1 MKNLK
6 LLLALFFQSILLNAF
21 SQTQTNM
28 FRGTALHTSAITS
41 NDKIVFGEKAWTFN
55 ADAPIRATTVC
66 NNTTIFFGSSKGI
79 FYALDKNNST
89 IKWQYNTGYAIES
102 SAALFN
108 GNVFFS
114 DNKQT
119 LYALNASTG
128 KLVWKFD
135 FGTNLNY
142 DWGFDYYYSSPS
154 IADGKI
160 LIGAKDGFVYNINA
174 LNGKVIW
181 KFKTDGIVRST
192 PAIEN
197 NDVYFGDVE
206 GNLYKVDFNSGKEI
220 WRFKTTGNGLKNEDF
235 GFDRRSIISS
245 PVIAQNKIL
254 VGCRDGFLYA
264 VDKKS
269 GKEIWNIDHHVS
281 WVISSVAV
289 KDSIVVT
296 GTSDGRFIQA
306 INLNTGKEIWKFKTV
321 SIVWSSPI
329 IFNDNVYIGSQE
341 GILYCLDLHTG
352 KKITSFQANG
362 KIFSS
367 PVVSD
372 TLLYF
377 GTDKGLMYS
386 LKPSKNIFPSNDFKK
401 YVFWQN
407 VADPYFHYGNSE
419 RIKIYL
425 TAHGYEIADTSSLIN
440 ILSETDSAA
449 HSVIVFANNFFPKNI
464 TKGNEHSLLRNYL
477 QAGGRI
483 VVLGINPAIYEFD
496 STGNLSNYNFSLAD
510 SLLNI
515 HYGSN
520 DLRSMSGIQPAF
532 ATDEGKHWGVEN
544 SFTAFLPTNE
554 KQIDVVLGKDENG
567 KPVAWIKRYNAD
579 KNSGLV
585 QLWID
590 PDFIDDMSSII
601 NVAEHAIF

>member
-1 MKNLK
+1 MQTH
-6 LLLALFFQSILLNAF
+6 LFVQQQF
-21 SQTQTNM
+21 
-28 FRGTALHTSAITS
+28 AITPPFS
-41 NDKIVFGEKAWTFN
+41 LAAAKEF
-55 ADAPIRATTVC
+55 
-66 NNTTIFFGSSKGI
+66 
-79 FYALDKNNST
+79 FYALDKNT
-89 IKWQYNTGYAIES
+89 GAIKWQYNSGYAIES

-114 DNKQT
+114 DKKQT
-119 LYALNASTG
+119 LYALNAATG

-135 FGTNLNY
+135 FGNNLNY
-142 DWGFDYYYSSPS
+142 DWGFDYYYSSPT

-192 PAIEN
+192 PAVEN
-197 NDVYFGDVE
+197 NEVYFGDVD
-206 GNLYKVDFNSGKEI
+206 GILYKVDFTNGKET

-235 GFDRRSIISS
+235 GFDRRAIISS
-245 PVIAQNKIL
+245 PVITQNKIL

-264 VDKKS
+264 VNKET
-269 GKEIWNIDHHVS
+269 GKEDWNMDHHVS

-329 IFNDNVYIGSQE
+329 IFNNDVYIGSQE
-341 GILYCLDLHTG
+341 GILYCLDLRTG
-352 KKITSFQANG
+352 KKITSFQASG

-367 PVVSD
+367 PVISD

-377 GTDKGLMYS
+377 GTDKGVLYA
-386 LKPSKNIFPSNDFKK
+386 LKPSNNKFPSNDFKK
-401 YVFWQN
+401 FVFWQN

-425 TAHGYEIADTSSLIN
+425 NAHDYKILDTTALTNVLQQ
-440 ILSETDSAA
+440 TDSAA
-449 HSVIVFANNFFPKNI
+449 HSVIVFANNFFSTNI
-464 TKGNEHSLLRNYL
+464 TTGNEQSLLRNYL

-496 STGNLSNYNFSLAD
+496 SAGNLINYKFSLAD

-515 HYGSN
+515 HYGPN

-532 ATDEGKHWGVEN
+532 ATEEGKQWGVEN
-544 SFTAFLPTNE
+544 SFTAFLPVDE
-554 KQIDVVLGKDENG
+554 KQIDVALGKDENG
-567 KPVAWIKRYNAD
+567 KVVSWLKRYSND
-579 KNSGLV
+579 KNSGFI

-590 PDFIDDMSSII
+590 NDFIDDMSSIM
-601 NVAEHAIF
+601 NVAEHEEN